1 MLSEERRKRILELL
15 ADEKTMSVEK
25 LARAIFVSEPT
36 IRRDLTQMSREGSI
50 KRTRGGAS
58 YVNPELVDWPFSFR
72 QKENIREKTH
82 IASMA
87 ARFVQD
93 GDTLFLDSG
102 STCFCLARE
111 LLEKKDLSIL
121 TYGVNNARI
130 LAENETFNAQITCGR
145 YMPKRTSIYGYGT
158 IDYIRQFHAKWCF
171 ISAPAFHPEK
181 GCFNYDAKE
190 AEIKKAFYDNADHT
204 ILLLDHT
211 KVGKTFQYL
220 ELSMAQLSVIIYDGP
235 VSHQLQEQCE
245 LYHVRLIH
253 DQAGLL
259 SYRKQLENQGN
270 I

>member
-1 MLSEERRKRILELL
+1 MLSEDRRKKILELL
-15 ADEKTMSVEK
+15 AHEKTMSVEK

-36 IRRDLTQMSREGSI
+36 IRRDLTQLASEGCV

-58 YVNPELVDWPFSFR
+58 YVNPKLVDWPFSFR
-72 QKENIREKTH
+72 QKENIQEKTQ
-82 IASMA
+82 IAKMA
-87 ARFVQD
+87 ARIVQD

-130 LAENETFNAQITCGR
+130 LAENETFHAQITCGR

-158 IDYIRQFHAKWCF
+158 IDYIQSFHAKWCF
-171 ISAPAFHPEK
+171 ISTPAFHPEK
-181 GCFNYDAKE
+181 GCFNYDAEE
-190 AEIKKAFYDNADHT
+190 AEIKKAFYNNADHT

-235 VSHQLQEQCE
+235 ASQDLQRQCE
-245 LYHVRLIH
+245 LHHIYLINS
-253 DQAGLL
+253 QERLL
-259 SYRKQLENQGN
+259 SYRAQLEK
-270 I
+270 